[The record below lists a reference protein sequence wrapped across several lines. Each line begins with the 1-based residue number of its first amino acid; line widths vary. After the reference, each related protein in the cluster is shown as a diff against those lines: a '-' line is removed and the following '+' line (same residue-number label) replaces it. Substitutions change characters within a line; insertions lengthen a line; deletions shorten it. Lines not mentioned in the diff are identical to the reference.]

1 MFNRGYIK
9 KILKKQKTPNYIDV
23 MKREQ
28 YTDERDRIYI
38 LLYIDNYDLQ

>member
-23 MKREQ
+23 MKIYVYQLKLKRKIK
-28 YTDERDRIYI
+28 YTRKKHK
-38 LLYIDNYDLQ
+38 N